1 MMMYLKTT
9 KQSRDRE
16 THIKTKI
23 LDAAYDLFINNGY
36 HNVSILK
43 IATKAKVSKNTI
55 YNYFQ
60 GKPSILKELVERHF
74 KTGLAKNN
82 KNLSGIEYLKYLID
96 QTFDEL
102 ENHCGF
108 LRVIYPMVFYTTTFS
123 YLKEFLY
130 EFTTSHMNRLEEV
143 FEELGYDQPYDE
155 ARGLITEIDGINLH
169 YMSVRDMYPLDE
181 VKAMLYVRYDLK

>member
-1 MMMYLKTT
+1 MYLRTT
-9 KQSRDRE
+9 KQTKENEKVLRA
-16 THIKTKI
+16 KI
-23 LDAAYDLFINNGY
+23 LDAAFNLFIQNGY
-36 HNVSILK
+36 YNVTILK
-43 IATKAKVSKNTI
+43 IAEEAKVSKNTI
-55 YNYFQ
+55 YNYYQ
-60 GKPSILKELVERHF
+60 GKPSILKSLVEKHF

-82 KNLSGIEYLKYLID
+82 KKLSGIKYLKFLID

-108 LRVIYPMVFYTTTFS
+108 LRVIYPMVFFTNQFN

-143 FEELGYDQPYDE
+143 FMELGYDHPYDE

-169 YMSVRDMYPLDE
+169 YMTVHEMYPVAE
-181 VKAMLYVRYDLK
+181 VKEMLYKRYEIK

>member
-9 KQSRDRE
+9 KQTQDRE
-16 THIKTKI
+16 TLVRTKI
-23 LDAAYDLFINNGY
+23 LNAAYELFINNGY
-36 HNVSILK
+36 HNVTIIK
-43 IATKAKVSKNTI
+43 IAAKAKVSKNTI

-60 GKPSILKELVERHF
+60 GKSSILKGLVERHF

-82 KNLSGIEYLKYLID
+82 KNLSGTDYIKFLID
-96 QTFDEL
+96 QTFDEID
-102 ENHCGF
+102 NHCGF
-108 LRVIYPMVFYTTTFS
+108 LRVIYPMVFYTNSFS

-181 VKAMLYVRYDLK
+181 VKEMLYTRYDLK